1 MATQSTCTKLHDACE
16 FLREAHLIATGNM
29 ITGQEA
35 MAYFRNPKL
44 LAQAIEASG
53 VLDDPEKRLALER
66 LLSRAS
72 PEVRSG
78 L

>member
-29 ITGQEA
+29 I
-35 MAYFRNPKL
+35 PKL